1 MGDSTW
7 QKDLPRRYGGDHG
20 LFHRTSGL
28 TIERGAFFLRVQLL
42 ELKHYRNLTEL
53 ELICP
58 ENLHLFVGPNA
69 QGKTNILES
78 LYVLALGKSHRT
90 RTHQELIQFGQPAAH
105 LKAKVKKEEQLFRL
119 EVQLSAKGKKVSR
132 NGIEQARLSQYI
144 GSLPAVLFAPEDLAI
159 VKGSP
164 QVRRRFLDM
173 EIGQVSPTYVH
184 DLTQLH
190 RLLMQ
195 RNSLLKQLGQK
206 RKVQDILRNVLDEQL
221 IALTIPILKKR
232 IHFLHSLQQWVQ
244 EIHASI
250 TQKQEELV
258 IEYLP
263 SIKIPENM
271 DPSRWTE
278 SLQRAIAQVREKE
291 ILRGT
296 TLVGPHRDDLRFL
309 VNGLDLRTFGSQ
321 GQQRTAA
328 LSLKL
333 AEIKLIYQEMGHYPI
348 LLLDDVLSELD
359 DARKRHLFETVDG
372 QVQTF
377 VTATSIEGIDANI
390 LQRAHVYQ
398 VNQGMMQKQIGH
410 PH

>member
-1 MGDSTW
+1 
-7 QKDLPRRYGGDHG
+7 LH
-20 LFHRTSGL
+20 
-28 TIERGAFFLRVQLL
+28 VQLL
-42 ELKHYRNLTEL
+42 ELKHYRNLTQL
-53 ELICP
+53 ELTCP

-90 RTHQELIQFGQPAAH
+90 RIHQELIQFGQPAAH
-105 LKAKVKKEEQLFRL
+105 LKADVKKGEQQFQL

-144 GSLPAVLFAPEDLAI
+144 GSLPTVLFAPEDLAI

-173 EIGQVSPTYVH
+173 EMGQVSPTYVH
-184 DLTQLH
+184 ALTQLH
-190 RLLMQ
+190 QLLLQ
-195 RNSLLKQLGQK
+195 RNSFLKQVRQK
-206 RKVQDILRNVLDEQL
+206 RTGQDLLQHVLDEQL
-221 IALTIPILKKR
+221 IALTLQISQKR
-232 IHFLHSLQQWVQ
+232 LHFLHSLHQWVQ
-244 EIHASI
+244 EIHSSI
-250 TQKQEELV
+250 TQGQEELV

-263 SIKIPENM
+263 SVKIPENR
-271 DPSRWTE
+271 DPSHWLE
-278 SLQRAIAQVREKE
+278 SLHRAISQVREKE
-291 ILRGT
+291 MLRGT

-333 AEIKLIYQEMGHYPI
+333 AEIKLIHQEMGHYPI

-359 DARKRHLFETVDG
+359 DARKRHLLETVYG

-377 VTATSIEGIDANI
+377 VTTTSVEGIDPEI
-390 LQRAHVYQ
+390 GSRAHIYQ
-398 VNQGMMQKQIGH
+398 VNQGRIEKQR
-410 PH
+410 